1 MCVDP
6 VLCIGSG
13 ACVHLAPET
22 FYLDDDGVADV
33 PEPVEDD
40 LDRLQ
45 RAARSCPASA
55 ISVETAG

>member
-1 MCVDP
+1 VSVDP

-13 ACVHLAPET
+13 TCVHLAPET
-22 FYLDDDGVADV
+22 FFLDDDGVADV
-33 PEPVEDD
+33 SEPVEDD

-55 ISVETAG
+55 ITVETAG

>member
-1 MCVDP
+1 VSVDP

-13 ACVHLAPET
+13 TCVHVAPET
-22 FYLDDDGVADV
+22 FFLDDDGVADV
-33 PEPVEDD
+33 TEPVEDD

-55 ISVETAG
+55 ITVETAG

>member
-1 MCVDP
+1 VSVDP

-13 ACVHLAPET
+13 TCVHLAPET
-22 FYLDDDGVADV
+22 FFLDDDGVADV
-33 PEPVEDD
+33 SEPVEDD
-40 LDRLQ
+40 LDLLQ